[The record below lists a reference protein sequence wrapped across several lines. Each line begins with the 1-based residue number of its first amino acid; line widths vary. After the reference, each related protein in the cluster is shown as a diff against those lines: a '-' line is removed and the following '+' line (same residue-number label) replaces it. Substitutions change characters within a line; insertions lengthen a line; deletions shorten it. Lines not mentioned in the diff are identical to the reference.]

1 VEPDLTISQFPT
13 NQEGNGPDRGL
24 VDFLTQSPRSA
35 RCRCRG
41 AWKTEGRGCEQ
52 TQPNASAFPKWHD
65 KPKEGIN
72 IEESTVHEGFERSD
86 AGKTAS
92 WMG

>member
-1 VEPDLTISQFPT
+1 MPQNRYRNLRSLPP
-13 NQEGNGPDRGL
+13 NKYGAGP
-24 VDFLTQSPRSA
+24 FF
-35 RCRCRG
+35 
-41 AWKTEGRGCEQ
+41 K
-52 TQPNASAFPKWHD
+52 PKWHD

-72 IEESTVHEGFERSD
+72 IEESTVHEGFEHSD